1 MSKQTIED
9 AERRMKKAVEVAQH
23 DYAALRTGRANALI
37 LEGIKVD
44 YYGTPTPINQV
55 AGISAPEPRQ
65 LLISPWDRNALEPIV
80 KAIQSSDLGL
90 VPQSDGNV
98 IRLNIPYLTEERR
111 KELIKQ
117 LHKKAEEHKVA
128 VRNVR
133 RDANEH
139 LKAQEKSSEISEDD
153 LKRAE
158 NEVQKLTDKH
168 IAEVDKLTATKET
181 ELKEV

>member
-1 MSKQTIED
+1 M
-9 AERRMKKAVEVAQH
+9 
-23 DYAALRTGRANALI
+23 
-37 LEGIKVD
+37 
-44 YYGTPTPINQV
+44 
-55 AGISAPEPRQ
+55 
-65 LLISPWDRNALEPIV
+65 
-80 KAIQSSDLGL
+80 KAIQTSDLGL
-90 VPQSDGNV
+90 VPQSDGQV

-128 VRNVR
+128 VRNIR

-139 LKAQEKSSEISEDD
+139 IKAREKASEISEDD

-158 NEVQKLTDKH
+158 NEVQKLTDKY
-168 IAEVDKLTATKET
+168 IGEIDKLTATKEA